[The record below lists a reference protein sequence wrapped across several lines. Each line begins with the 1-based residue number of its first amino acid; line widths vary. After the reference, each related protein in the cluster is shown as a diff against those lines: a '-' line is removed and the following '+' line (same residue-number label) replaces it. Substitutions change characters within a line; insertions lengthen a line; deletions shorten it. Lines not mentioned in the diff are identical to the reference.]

1 MKNLGVTF
9 IIVGLILFFIPTL
22 PDGLIKLIGILGI
35 LGGLFIII
43 QPEMASEYLSKIDFF
58 KKNISKDVS
67 NEE

>member
-9 IIVGLILFFIPTL
+9 IIVGLILFIPTL